1 MSNRFPHALEKF
13 RRKPLITAL
22 EPRVLLDGA
31 ALATTM
37 EMATDVDHQVSDSQA
52 TTESM
57 VHFAAPAPTG
67 GDASQRREIAFVDR
81 GVEDSQALADGLGD
95 NVEVI
100 YLDADT
106 NGLEQMVAALEGQQ
120 GIDAVHVLSHGDVG
134 ELKLGTLTLNGDN
147 LSDHASTLETLGQ
160 SLSESGDVMLYGCY
174 VGADD
179 SGRHFIDAFAGLTGA
194 DVAASD
200 DLTGAAALGGDWNLE
215 VESGSI
221 ETSGAVVAEYSRT
234 LAPLVVSNLSD
245 LNYVEGDGTVLI
257 DGDVAIGGSTDYTGG
272 YIDFAI
278 DSATTDES
286 LGFQTDNAPSI
297 VSGQISIVGSTVFRG
312 DGTNSVV
319 IGSVDATLNG
329 QNGQPLRINFSNAFE
344 NGDFQDGTD
353 GSTVIKGWTSVQQS
367 VRLDGVDQIAGQN
380 TPIDQTYTN
389 ENLTDAKNNNGGQP
403 IYDDTS
409 GGSFTKTATLS
420 SYDATTADDLAI
432 RMNTGESSISEGYG
446 VIRGPYVYSDGTVSL
461 QAGDSV
467 SFDWKALSGGDAYDA
482 YGYII
487 DVNTGDTITILDST
501 GSSSNQETNW
511 ANEVIT
517 IGQGDEGVYRFVFVA
532 GSYDFTGGRLLGGE
546 LMIDDIQVTQANPPG
561 SVGDSDITSISQ
573 RVTYTNTAVDHQT
586 LTRNLTVSVRDKA
599 GNTGAD
605 TSTINLSEQNN
616 APAFS
621 GDASLTPVAEDTAA
635 PSGDS
640 VVNLFGALFSD
651 VDTQYEP
658 RDDLAGIVITGDA
671 SSASEG
677 EWQYSTDGSTWY
689 SVGAVSNDAGLLL
702 SGSSSLRF
710 APAADYNGTPGSL
723 SVHAVDSSNSAI
735 TFTNGLTRAT
745 FDTLATNATGGV
757 SAVSAGSVS
766 LDTSITPVNDA
777 AAITSSPVTITH
789 TDTATN
795 DSFGVVNG
803 TVTASDVHGSA
814 PNENGTLSFS
824 LLGGTVGNGES
835 VLAGSYGS
843 LTLNTLTGDYTWT
856 PDSAVINSLPAGSR
870 VTDSFTVQVS
880 DGQGGLTDQTFTVNV
895 DPANDT
901 PTVTTPADINITETS
916 GATIVGT
923 IADTLQ
929 ASDLDTGAALVFA
942 IKSASGSLQ
951 SSNGQFGRLEL
962 DSGTGQYTFTPDL
975 AALNALDSDT
985 TETFTLE
992 VSDGTDTVETAL
1004 NINVT
1009 AAPDT
1014 AANYVEQ
1021 GSAIPVLDDTAIDTD
1036 LSYGGGYIDFDL
1048 DSSQGTET
1056 LGLQRVAQADT
1067 TAGAVSI
1074 VDNAVYLGDGNAAR
1088 VIGQVDSVRNG
1099 LDGQPLRIN
1108 FSVDFVN
1115 GSFEDSSAGRVTS
1128 TLGEKVEITGWTVV
1142 NDRVTLGAEQH
1153 YDYVQD
1159 KWIDNTIAGLA
1170 TPEDTTYPTG
1180 NLNRT
1185 QPDSGSIGSE
1195 ATTDNGGTN
1204 PYAGG
1209 MQDFGNLD
1217 SQSYYSNIAS
1227 GTVSNG
1233 GSGNSLQMGSRLNSE
1248 AGYEV
1253 IRGPY
1258 VHSTGT
1264 VSLEAGDEVAFSWK
1278 AEGGGDAY
1286 DVFGYIVNVE
1296 DASDYQVI
1304 LDATGNSPRAQTAWA
1319 RESVSADSAGEYR
1332 FVFVSGTFDATGGE
1346 VLGAQLYIDDVEVQ
1360 QQNPAGNIG
1369 SDVLQALARQ
1379 VTFADSSDLSAING
1393 TDSRVLKVTTAT
1405 GGDSPEVHTSEKAIA
1420 IGEVNDPVALDTPAT
1435 IRYTD
1440 TAAIDSFVAT
1450 SGQLKAT
1457 DADAGTTFEF
1467 GLGGNDVT
1475 IENGLVTQTGA
1486 YGTLSVDSTT
1496 GEYTYTPD
1504 ASKLNAL
1511 VSDATDT
1518 FVVRVA
1524 DGSGSSD
1531 EQTLT
1536 VELQAANDAPLL
1548 GGNAS
1553 TPVFV
1558 ENGAPV
1564 QVDAGIT
1571 IADPE
1576 GLPFDGGS
1584 LTVSN
1589 TGGGESS
1596 DQLSV
1601 LALNGVS
1608 RDGAEVS
1615 VGGVVVGRIDSHYNG
1630 DNGKALRIDLN
1641 GNANALQVQALA
1653 RAIAF
1658 SNDTDTVGESVRDF
1672 HIEVSDGGGAEKP
1685 LYSSRSAQVEVQAIN
1700 DLPEITLS
1708 DNAYV
1713 VEKVVGTNPDGRMQ
1727 LTGLQVSDAD
1737 HDTLSVTLATS
1748 QYGSLTVLDNVPGG
1762 LAPAQ
1767 ISDNGSRSLT
1777 LTGTQAAINATLAA
1791 SLVYEAGSGN
1801 DIVTPGADYLQ
1812 VTARDA
1818 ANGETLA
1825 SKLVTVVPAVPN
1837 ADSAARV
1844 AAEDAVISVNLRD
1857 LVADINDNAGYYELG
1872 TGTADQTDGN
1882 DQVMAPGSLSAFDPA
1897 RLIYA
1902 DHDIDGDGDIDAS
1915 QAIGFRLDHGQLI
1928 LGNDEV
1934 LEQVNGNWRI
1944 PGDALA
1950 NLTYTPDADWS
1961 GTEQFVYQYTSGDG
1975 NRQSHIAE
1983 VAFYVTAV
1991 NDAPELEAPSAQTVN
2006 EDTPLVFSAAQGNG
2020 IGLADV
2026 DAQGGELALSLKV
2039 DRGTLSLSGE
2049 QGLTV
2054 LEGSNNSGQMT
2065 VKGTLADLQAALEG
2079 LTYTAMADYHGQD
2092 ILAVTLDDL
2101 GGSGDGGAAFATDQ
2115 VSLTVAPVNDAPQ
2128 VGVVDAS
2135 GSVQEDVATVTDN
2148 PNTVEV
2154 EGGSFLV
2161 DSGAITFSDVDVS
2174 DSSTVTWTL
2183 SDGGIRYSSGV
2194 EGTAAFEAALA
2205 GALKLSGDTRGQQFG
2220 TVNWQFALDNSL
2232 AQFLPEN
2239 GSAEAEYTLT
2249 VTDSQG
2255 ATASSTVT
2263 LTITGT
2269 NDAPALAADVA
2280 NDIAE
2285 VAGDSSTQS
2294 LGDSGV
2300 VRFDDL
2306 DQTDVVDVSFVSNSD
2321 TAWKRSDGSLVEGL
2335 PTDLASTLVAG
2346 FSTGANGLPN
2356 TGQIDWSYE
2365 AANLDLDFLNAG
2377 DTLSFSYTVTA
2388 KDSQGASAS
2397 EVVRV
2402 TVVGTNDAPE
2412 VARQFTR
2419 EDSNVQKGAD
2429 YRVDVGTLFTD
2440 KDSKLSGESLG
2451 YSVTGL
2457 PRGVVFDP
2465 STNTISGKPSEAG
2478 VFTITVTAVDA
2489 EGATLSRTYGLTV
2502 TAVVDGDTPTTP
2514 GETNPPPAPDT
2525 TYQPV
2530 DVGSVASDGLPDG
2543 LVGQVESGDPAD
2555 SSGFVSSEP
2564 VTERLESPD
2573 TDGELGEPV
2582 EESAESGAR
2591 PGERVLLAEEGALVV
2606 QNQNPD
2612 GNTTTRASV
2621 DVNVGDDGQV
2631 VFTDVQREAFSTV
2644 SLSVASIGRTSDA
2657 TIEIDI
2663 EDTSP
2668 NASAQQYSGSLAG
2681 GQSLP
2686 SWIQVDPSTGS
2697 VTIDNPPAGQS
2708 KVDIRVQAIGSD
2720 GQVRILELKLD
2731 LEELLR
2737 RQQMD
2742 AQPEAMVPDD
2752 VSAYRPLADQLE
2764 AELASRDNYG
2774 SRLVAMLGA

>member
-1 MSNRFPHALEKF
+1 MSKGLPHALEKF

-22 EPRVLLDGA
+22 EARVLLDGA
-31 ALATTM
+31 AVATTV
-37 EMATDVDHQVSDSQA
+37 ELATDVDHQDGGSQA

-67 GDASQRREIAFVDR
+67 NDSSQRREVAFVDR

-100 YLDADT
+100 YLDADS

-120 GIDAVHVLSHGDVG
+120 SIDAVHVLSHGDVG

-147 LSDHASTLETLGQ
+147 LSDYASTLETLGQ
-160 SLSESGDVMLYGCY
+160 SLSETGDLMLYGCY
-174 VGADD
+174 VGADE
-179 SGRHFIDAFAGLTGA
+179 SGRGFIDAFAGLTGA

-200 DLTGAAALGGDWNLE
+200 DLTGAGDLGGDWDLE
-215 VESGSI
+215 VESGAI
-221 ETSGAVVAEYSRT
+221 ETSEAVIADYSRT

-257 DGDVAIGGSTDYTGG
+257 DGDVTISGSTDYTGG
-272 YIDFAI
+272 YIDFTI
-278 DSATTDES
+278 DGATADES
-286 LGFQTDNAPSI
+286 LGFQTDSTPSTI
-297 VSGQISIVGSTVFRG
+297 DGEISIVGSTVFRG
-312 DGTNSVV
+312 DGANSVV

-344 NGDFQDGTD
+344 NGDFQDGTN
-353 GSTVIKGWTSVQQS
+353 GSTVINGWTSVLDS
-367 VRLDGVDQIAGQN
+367 VRLDGVDQIAGQS
-380 TPIDQTYTN
+380 TPIDQTYP
-389 ENLTDAKNNNGGQP
+389 ASNGSIG
-403 IYDDTS
+403 DDTS
-409 GGSFTKTATLS
+409 GGTFTKSAILS
-420 SYDATTADDLAI
+420 DYDGDSAGDLAI
-432 RMNTGESSISEGYG
+432 RLDTGQASINEGYG

-461 QAGDSV
+461 QAGDTV
-467 SFDWKALSGGDAYDA
+467 SFDWKALGTGDAYDA
-482 YGYII
+482 YGYIV
-487 DVNTGDTITILDST
+487 DVNTGDTITLLDRT
-501 GSSSNQETNW
+501 GTQDREETLW
-511 ANEVIT
+511 QNEQIT
-517 IGQGDEGVYRFVFVA
+517 IGSSQGGVYRFVFVA
-532 GSYDFTGGRLLGGE
+532 GSYDLTGGRYVGGE
-546 LMIDDIQVTQANPPG
+546 LMIDDVQVTQANPPG
-561 SVGDSDITSISQ
+561 PVGDADMTAISQ
-573 RVTYTNTAVDHQT
+573 RVTYTNAAVDHNT
-586 LTRNLTVSVRDKA
+586 LTRNLTVSVQDKA
-599 GNTGAD
+599 GNTGSD
-605 TSTINLSEQNN
+605 SSVINLSEQNN
-616 APAFS
+616 APTFN
-621 GDASLTPVAEDTAA
+621 GDASLAAINEDTSA

-640 VVNLFGALFSD
+640 VANLFGPLFSD
-651 VDTQYEP
+651 VDAQYAP
-658 RDDLAGIVITGDA
+658 RDTLAGIIVTADNSDPA
-671 SSASEG
+671 QG
-677 EWQYSTDGSTWY
+677 EWQYSTDGNTWHA
-689 SVGAVSNDAGLLL
+689 VGAVASDAGLTL
-702 SGSSSLRF
+702 SAGSSLRF
-710 APAADYNGTPGSL
+710 VPAADFNGTPGSL
-723 SVHAVDSSNSAI
+723 SVHAVDSSDGNIA
-735 TFTNGLTRAT
+735 FTSGATRET
-745 FDTLATNATGGV
+745 FDTTAVNATGGT
-757 SAVSAGSVS
+757 SAVSASGVS
-766 LDTSITPVNDA
+766 LGTSVTSVNDPA
-777 AAITSSPVTITH
+777 LITSSPVTITH
-789 TDTATN
+789 TDTTAN
-795 DSFGVVNG
+795 DSFAAVNG
-803 TVTASDVHGSA
+803 TVTANDQHGSA
-814 PNENGTLSFS
+814 PGEGGPLSFS
-824 LLGGTVGNGES
+824 IVGGTVSNNES

-856 PDSAVINSLPAGSR
+856 PDSAAINSLPAGSR
-870 VTDSFTVQVS
+870 VTDSFTVRVS
-880 DGQGGLTDQTFTVNV
+880 DGQGGQTDQAFTVNV
-895 DPANDT
+895 DPANDA
-901 PTVTTPADINITETS
+901 PVVSAPADINITDTS
-916 GATIVGT
+916 GATIVGKVV
-923 IADTLQ
+923 DTLQ

-942 IKSASGSLQ
+942 IKSASGSVQ
-951 SSNGQFGRLEL
+951 STNGQLGRLEL
-962 DSGTGQYTFTPDL
+962 DSATGQYTFTPDL

-985 TETFTLE
+985 TETFTLM

-1009 AAPDT
+1009 AARDT

-1021 GSAIPVLDDTAIDTD
+1021 GSAISVLDDTVIDTG

-1067 TAGAVSI
+1067 AAGAVSI
-1074 VDNAVYLGDGNAAR
+1074 VDNAVYLGDGTAAR

-1099 LDGQPLRIN
+1099 LNGHPLRIN

-1128 TLGEKVEITGWTVV
+1128 VLGEKVEITGWTVV

-1153 YDYVQD
+1153 YDYVQN

-1170 TPEDTTYPTG
+1170 TPEDTTYPTN

-1185 QPDSGSIGSE
+1185 RPDSGSIGSE
-1195 ATTDNGGTN
+1195 AAADNGGTN

-1209 MQDFGNLD
+1209 MQDYGNLD

-1227 GTVSNG
+1227 GSVSNG

-1286 DVFGYIVNVE
+1286 DVFGYIVNVN

-1379 VTFADSSDLSAING
+1379 VTFADSSDLSATNG

-1405 GGDSPEVHTSEKAIA
+1405 GGDSPDVHTSEKAIA
-1420 IGEVNDPVALDTPAT
+1420 IGEVNDPVALETPAT

-1450 SGQLKAT
+1450 SGQLQAT

-1467 GLGGNDVT
+1467 GLAGNDVT

-1486 YGTLSVDSTT
+1486 YGTLIVDPTT

-1504 ASKLNAL
+1504 ATKLNAL
-1511 VSDATDT
+1511 VADATET
-1518 FVVRVA
+1518 FVVRIA

-1536 VELQAANDAPLL
+1536 VELEAANDAPLL
-1548 GGNAS
+1548 GGTTS

-1589 TGGGESS
+1589 TGNGESS

-1608 RDGAEVS
+1608 RNGADVS
-1615 VGGVVVGRIDSHYNG
+1615 VGGVVVGRIDGHYNG
-1630 DNGKALRIDLN
+1630 QDGKALRIDLN

-1658 SNDTDTVGESVRDF
+1658 SNNTDTVSESTRDF
-1672 HIEVSDGGGAEKP
+1672 RIEVSDGGGSDKP
-1685 LYSSRSAQVEVQAIN
+1685 LYSTRSAHVAVQAIN
-1700 DLPEITLS
+1700 DLPEITLAAG
-1708 DNAYV
+1708 AYV
-1713 VEKVVGTNPDGRMQ
+1713 VEKVVGTNPDGRMD
-1727 LTGLQVSDAD
+1727 LTGLQISDAD
-1737 HDTLSVTLATS
+1737 HEMLSVTIATS
-1748 QYGSLTVLDNVPGG
+1748 RYGSLTVLDNVPGG
-1762 LAPAQ
+1762 LSAAQ

-1777 LTGTQAAINATLAA
+1777 LTGTQAEINTTLAA
-1791 SLVYEAGSGN
+1791 AGALVYEAGSGN

-1825 SKLVTVVPAVPN
+1825 SKQVTVVPAVPN

-1844 AAEDAVISVNLRD
+1844 AAEDSVISVNLRD

-1872 TGTADQTDGN
+1872 TGAADQTDGN
-1882 DQVMAPGSLSAFDPA
+1882 DQVTTPGSLSAFDPA

-1902 DHDIDGDGDIDAS
+1902 DHDIDGDGDVDAS
-1915 QAIGFRLDHGQLI
+1915 DTGQAIGFRLDHGELI

-1934 LEQVNGNWRI
+1934 LEQVNGNWRV

-1975 NRQSHIAE
+1975 NKQSHIAE

-1991 NDAPELEAPSAQTVN
+1991 NDAPVLDVPSAQTVN
-2006 EDTPLVFSAAQGNG
+2006 EDAPLVFSTAQGNG
-2020 IGLADV
+2020 ISLSDV
-2026 DAQGGELALSLKV
+2026 DAQGGELALTLKV
-2039 DRGTLSLSGE
+2039 DRGTLSLSGD

-2054 LEGSNNSGQMT
+2054 LEGSNNSGQMM
-2065 VKGTLADLQAALEG
+2065 VKGTLSELQAALDG
-2079 LTYTAMADYHGQD
+2079 LSYTAMADYHGQD
-2092 ILAVTLDDL
+2092 TLTITLDDL
-2101 GGSGDGGAAFATDQ
+2101 GGSGDGGAAFTTEQ

-2128 VGVVDAS
+2128 VGIVDVS
-2135 GSVQEDVATVTDN
+2135 GAVQEDMDTVADN
-2148 PNTVEV
+2148 PNTAGVEDGSYLV
-2154 EGGSFLV
+2154 ER
-2161 DSGAITFSDVDVS
+2161 GAITFGDVDLG
-2174 DSSTVTWTL
+2174 DSSTVTWAL
-2183 SDGGIRYSSGV
+2183 NDGGIRYTSGV
-2194 EGTAAFEAALA
+2194 EGTPEFEAAIA
-2205 GALKLSGDTRGQQFG
+2205 HALRLSGDTQGQQSG

-2232 AQFLPEN
+2232 AQFLPEG
-2239 GSAEAEYTLT
+2239 GSAEADYTLT
-2249 VTDSQG
+2249 VTDGEG
-2255 ATASSTVT
+2255 ATASTTVT

-2269 NDAPALAADVA
+2269 NDAPE
-2280 NDIAE
+2280 ITAE
-2285 VAGDSSTQS
+2285 SSDGISEAAGDSSAQD
-2294 LGDSGV
+2294 LRDQGV
-2300 VRFDDL
+2300 VRFSDV
-2306 DQTDVVDVSFVSNSD
+2306 DQTDRVAVSFVSNND
-2321 TAWKRSDGSLVEGL
+2321 IAWQRPDGSVVSGL
-2335 PTDLASTLVAG
+2335 PDGLASSLMAG
-2346 FSTGANGLPN
+2346 FATGADAVDNNGEV
-2356 TGQIDWSYE
+2356 DWTYQ
-2365 AANLDLDFLNAG
+2365 ADDVDLDFLNAG

-2388 KDSQGASAS
+2388 GDSEGASAS
-2397 EVVRV
+2397 EVVRI
-2402 TVVGTNDAPE
+2402 TLVGTNDAPE
-2412 VARQFTR
+2412 VAREITR
-2419 EDSNVQKGAD
+2419 GDTLVQQGAD
-2429 YRVDVGTLFTD
+2429 YRVEVGSLFSD
-2440 KDSKLSGESLG
+2440 KDSALSGESLE
-2451 YSVTGL
+2451 YSVNGL
-2457 PRGVVFDP
+2457 PNGIVFDP
-2465 STNTISGKPSEAG
+2465 VTNTISGKATESG

-2489 EGATLSRTYGLTV
+2489 QGTSFSRDYQLTV
-2502 TAVVDGDTPTTP
+2502 TAVVE
-2514 GETNPPPAPDT
+2514 GETGGETDNTPPPLAPETDF
-2525 TYQPV
+2525 QPV
-2530 DVGSVASDGLPDG
+2530 DPGSSSLPDG

-2555 SSGFVSSEP
+2555 ASGFVAPEP
-2564 VTERLESPD
+2564 VTEAPEAPASD
-2573 TDGELGEPV
+2573 SETTDAV
-2582 EESAESGAR
+2582 EEPSASETR
-2591 PGERVLLAEEGALVV
+2591 PGERVLIAEEGALVV
-2606 QNQNPD
+2606 QSQNPD

-2631 VFTDVQREAFSTV
+2631 VFSDIQREAFSTV
-2644 SLSVASIGRTSDA
+2644 SLSVASIGRTSD
-2657 TIEIDI
+2657 TTVEIDI

-2668 NASAQQYSGSLAG
+2668 NAGTQQYSGSLAG
-2681 GQSLP
+2681 GESLP
-2686 SWIQVDPSTGS
+2686 DWIKVDPATGS

-2708 KVDIRVQAIGSD
+2708 KVDLRVQALGSD

-2731 LEELLR
+2731 LEELLKR
-2737 RQQMD
+2737 PSVD
-2742 AQPEAMVPDD
+2742 SQPAPETSEEATG
-2752 VSAYRPLADQLE
+2752 YQPLAEQLE
-2764 AELASRDNYG
+2764 AELATRNDYG
-2774 SRLVAMLGA
+2774 NRLVAMLGA